1 MEEHK
6 VSVII
11 PVYNGQDYIQETVQH
26 ILQGTYHNLEI
37 IIVIDGCH
45 DNSQK
50 ICQQMAERDAR
61 IRVFY
66 KENGGI
72 AKARNYG
79 IAKATGTYIALC
91 DQDDIVEAGMYEN
104 LVQALDIT
112 GAEMGVCSCGKSVD
126 GTVIPLEQFDDR
138 TLEDSAIWEE
148 LLFPI
153 IFSGYKVPVKMTT
166 NNRYPNIWKS
176 LIRRDFWEEQ
186 KLSFHSY
193 VSFEDDFLMMVRI
206 LSVAKRVCTVSY
218 MGYLWRVNMASK
230 SHARKYIDEI
240 GSKQRLWVED
250 VSQSVA
256 LSAMSEEQKH
266 LVEQVTTCRMYVD
279 AVLNLCGPY
288 RKETFGQI
296 PKYFENNIYS
306 MEFEDAIAAW
316 EYAEKKFPMQ
326 YVILRTLR
334 KKHTYLSYF
343 AAKTLVFLV
352 DRVYQSKFLMKIDS
366 LMKGK

>member
-11 PVYNGQDYIQETVQH
+11 PVYNGQDYIQETIQH
-26 ILQGTYHNLEI
+26 ILQGSYQNLEI
-37 IIVIDGCH
+37 ITVIDGCH

-50 ICQQMAERDAR
+50 ICQKMAEKDER

-79 IAKATGTYIALC
+79 IVQATGTYIAFC
-91 DQDDIVEAGMYEN
+91 DQDDIVEPKMYEN
-104 LVQALDIT
+104 LVQTMDAT
-112 GAEMGVCSCGKSVD
+112 AAEIGVCSCGKHVEGS
-126 GTVIPLEQFDDR
+126 VIPLEQFDDR
-138 TLEDSAIWEE
+138 ILEGCEVWEE

-153 IFSGYKVPVKMTT
+153 IFSGYKVPVSMTT

-186 KLSFHSY
+186 KLSFHAY

-206 LSVAKRVCTVSY
+206 LSVAKKVCTVSY
-218 MGYLWRVNMASK
+218 MGYLWRVNMASE
-230 SHARKYIDEI
+230 SHARKYIEEI
-240 GSKQRLWVED
+240 GRKQRLWVQD
-250 VSQSVA
+250 VCESVA
-256 LSAMSEEQKH
+256 LSDMSEEQKH
-266 LVEQVTTCRMYVD
+266 LVEQVTSCRMYVD
-279 AVLNLCGPY
+279 AVLNLCSPY
-288 RKETFGQI
+288 RKEPLGQI
-296 PKYFENNIYS
+296 SKYFEDNIYC
-306 MEFEDAIAAW
+306 MEFEDAIDAW
-316 EYAEKKFPMQ
+316 RYTERKFPMQ

-334 KKHTYLSYF
+334 KKHTYRSYF

-352 DRVYQSKFLMKIDS
+352 DRVYQSKLLMKIDS